1 MPPAERP
8 LLSLCLIV
16 RDEAERI
23 GRCLDAALPIA
34 DEVVV
39 VDTGS
44 TDGTAAIAEAKG
56 ARVVP
61 FVWIDDF
68 AAARNAALDAARGD
82 WILMLDADE
91 VLERP
96 RRERLRKL
104 LAEAR
109 EPAFTVEIVSPR
121 GAGRMETAR
130 IARLFRRD
138 PRHRYEGRIHES
150 VLGSICR
157 ALGRETISPE
167 ASGLRARHEGY
178 TPEMTAARGKEER
191 NRRLLLAEIEDK
203 PDDPGPRFLFAREN
217 TPAAGGDV
225 LDLPLARQALAIVAP
240 AADELLRREG
250 WAIVEPAVALAARLA
265 SACGQSERA
274 SGWLAALRRR
284 APSSARGAYAAG
296 ESAFV
301 GAAAIQ
307 DAGETTR
314 PTGAA
319 DAAAAR
325 ATGAADATRTAGE
338 ERFAE
343 AASDF
348 RRARQGRDLCTSAP
362 SERELRDEWAPA
374 REALAL
380 LFSGKPAAAERLA
393 HRAGVEPRLV
403 EATLAARRGEPAA
416 ALGAALGAVKAE
428 AQDPR
433 GWLALALVFAAL
445 GETARSAEAADK
457 ALAAAPGWS
466 AAEAVRAGEI
476 DDARLPVPLAALR
489 LALRTAAPRP

>member
-34 DEVVV
+34 DEIVV

-121 GAGRMETAR
+121 GAGRVETAR

-274 SGWLAALRRR
+274 SEWLAALRRR

-314 PTGAA
+314 LT
-319 DAAAAR
+319 
-325 ATGAADATRTAGE
+325 GE

-343 AASDF
+343 AAAEF

-416 ALGAALGAVKAE
+416 ALDAALGAVKAE

>member
-1 MPPAERP
+1 M
-8 LLSLCLIV
+8 SLCLIV

-34 DEVVV
+34 DEIVV

-44 TDGTAAIAEAKG
+44 TDGTAAIAAAKG

-121 GAGRMETAR
+121 GAGRVETAR

-178 TPEMTAARGKEER
+178 APELAAARGKEER

-203 PDDPGPRFLFAREN
+203 PDDPGPRVLFAREN

-250 WAIVEPAVALAARLA
+250 WAIVEPAAALAARLA

-274 SGWLAALRRR
+274 SEWLVALRRR

-307 DAGETTR
+307 VGGEATRPTGEATQPIGEADAAAAR

-319 DAAAAR
+319 DAPRGAREELFAAA
-325 ATGAADATRTAGE
+325 AAE
-338 ERFAE
+338 
-343 AASDF
+343 F

-374 REALAL
+374 REALAR
-380 LFSGKPAAAERLA
+380 LFSGEPAAAERLA

-403 EATLAARRGEPAA
+403 EATLAARRDEPAA
-416 ALGAALGAVKAE
+416 ALDAALGAVKAE

-466 AAEAVRAGEI
+466 AAEAVRAGDI

-489 LALRTAAPRP
+489 LALRTAPPRP